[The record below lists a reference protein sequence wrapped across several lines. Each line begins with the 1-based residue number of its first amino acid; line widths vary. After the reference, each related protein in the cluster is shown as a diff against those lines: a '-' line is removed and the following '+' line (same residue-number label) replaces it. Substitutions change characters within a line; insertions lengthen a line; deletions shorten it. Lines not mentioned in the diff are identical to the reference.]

1 MALHLLPF
9 QPSFSHFALEAI
21 LAQMDYQVCMA
32 CRDLLAHPAVMDEME
47 LKETRATQGRLGPR
61 DHLVQME

>member
-21 LAQMDYQVCMA
+21 PAQMDNQVCMA